1 MNFEEFKYKSNDNT
15 IITFYK
21 WSKSTNRIKGVVLI
35 VHGMAEHAKRYDD
48 FAKYLLDEGYIIYAL
63 DLRGHGQTGAQM
75 KKKGFFSEYDGWNK
89 TVSDVKLLATI
100 IQDNYHLPINIFGHS
115 MGSLITRNILYS
127 TKNIFN
133 TAILSGTT
141 MGSNKIAMFF
151 AKQLAN
157 YKIKNKKGYAPSYIL
172 DKLIFGSYNKNIN
185 HPKTKFDWL
194 SKDSNLVN
202 IYLNDDSCGFVC
214 TNTFFRDLFEGIS
227 NVTDV
232 KNINLMN
239 KKTPLL
245 LIGGE
250 LDPVCNNSRD
260 IHKLNKILIKNSFSN
275 TTIKIY
281 QNMRHEVL
289 NEINKEI
296 VFNDIV
302 KWLNKY
308 NKSTSISS

>member
-1 MNFEEFKYKSNDNT
+1 MNFEELKYKSNDNT
-15 IITFYK
+15 IITYYK
-21 WSKSTNRIKGVVLI
+21 WSKSTNRIKGIVLI
-35 VHGMAEHAKRYDD
+35 IHGMAEHAKRYDH
-48 FAKYLLDEGYIIYAL
+48 FANFLSHEDYIVYAL
-63 DLRGHGQTGAQM
+63 DLRGHGQTGTQM
-75 KKKGFFSEYDGWNK
+75 ERQGFFSEYNGWNK
-89 TVSDVKLLATI
+89 TITDVKLLAAI
-100 IQDNYHLPINIFGHS
+100 IQNNHHLPINIFGHS

-127 TKNIFN
+127 TKDIFK

-141 MGSNKIAMFF
+141 MGSNKFAMFF

-157 YKIKNKKGYAPSYIL
+157 YEIKNKRGFAPSYIL
-172 DKLIFGSYNKNIN
+172 DKLVFGSYNKNIN
-185 HPKTKFDWL
+185 NPKTKFDWL
-194 SKDSNLVN
+194 STDSTLVN
-202 IYLNDDSCGFVC
+202 TYLNDASCGFVC

-227 NVTDV
+227 NVTNV

-245 LIGGE
+245 LIGGG

-260 IHKLNKILIKNSFSN
+260 IHKLNKIFIKNFFLD

-296 VFNDIV
+296 VFKDIL

-308 NKSTSISS
+308 NDSTSISS